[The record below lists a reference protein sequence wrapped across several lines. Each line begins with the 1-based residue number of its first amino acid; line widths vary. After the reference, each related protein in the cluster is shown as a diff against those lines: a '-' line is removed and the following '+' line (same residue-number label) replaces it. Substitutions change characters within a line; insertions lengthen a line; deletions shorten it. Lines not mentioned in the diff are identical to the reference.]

1 MTFMILIR
9 FSDHGAC
16 MVSRMVT
23 VLLRADW
30 LLSWQWSRELK
41 SHVVF
46 LPSNRLPLPCSETG
60 SGRDE
65 SNSPISF
72 LPLGSTHMQVMI
84 VFEKAGA
91 MKREMLFGRLKHL

>member
-9 FSDHGAC
+9 FSDDGAC
-16 MVSRMVT
+16 MVSSMVT

-30 LLSWQWSRELK
+30 LLSGQWSRGLK

-46 LPSNRLPLPCSETG
+46 YHQTDYLAGRPG
-60 SGRDE
+60 SGRDG
-65 SNSPISF
+65 SYFPMSF
-72 LPLGSTHMQVMI
+72 LPLRPTHTQVMI

-91 MKREMLFGRLKHL
+91 MKREMLFRRLKHL